1 MWNASRGFTIQLV
14 HNDTPVDFPNLS
26 HLFPNLFIFPSLFQF
41 CLPGPL
47 CALETI
53 HTIFTLY
60 PHWFLAFSQLS
71 LSWPSQCVHTFLL
84 VVSTGWKA
92 CQASTSFIL
101 RSGNRTPFSCTKA
114 TVCNTQY
121 WQYWPSLEHL
131 GTNMFLFCLTKW
143 HVKRGMPCRQHIIVD
158 LWRKPCLPWLKHVGF
173 SWSKIG
179 GSNPHSQVYN
189 L

>member
-14 HNDTPVDFPNLS
+14 HNDTPIDFPNLS

-114 TVCNTQY
+114 TVIRNTGNTDPA
-121 WQYWPSLEHL
+121 WNILEPTCFSFVWPNDMWNVECPAGSTSLWISGGNHA
-131 GTNMFLFCLTKW
+131 C
-143 HVKRGMPCRQHIIVD
+143 RG
-158 LWRKPCLPWLKHVGF
+158 
-173 SWSKIG
+173 
-179 GSNPHSQVYN
+179 
-189 L
+189 